1 MDEMEWADLFDMA
14 PAPTPPA
21 LAPLPRP
28 AFRPVAAAPPLP
40 ASQSPVAGVELEPWT
55 VDDDLGGILGPVS
68 TPAPNQ
74 TTNLWELTDDETK
87 ETKQA
92 KKQETTKP
100 VVSYPAEP
108 GNQRR
113 DSQTID
119 VGPPRDASGI
129 SFDANTGN
137 YEDFG
142 DGEEDE
148 TPPFFQGLLIG
159 SAGTGKTTLL
169 KERIKEN
176 PKYGL
181 LAATTGIAAVNLSSE
196 DCTVRTMHSVLGFYD
211 LNSLKQNYQ
220 RGRLTSKLME
230 VSSKGVNRLIVD
242 EMSMLPDT
250 MFEIILQ
257 ALKEV
262 NNYQTVIDRGG
273 LGLMLVGDFL
283 QLPPVEGKYVFE
295 SDKFAPFERE
305 GNIEKLTKIWR
316 QVDTDFLEAL
326 QCARQGDGAK
336 MVDILYH
343 HPDIKFANQL
353 DDEFEGTTIV
363 GTNQE
368 VDRINFIRLQG
379 LRQAG
384 KKTLAVKSTRWG
396 KEDSSWKNIPP
407 EVELSIDGYVMIL
420 TNGGEGA
427 YANGSCGWVR
437 EFTAGGKVWI
447 ELHEPKTAAKSA
459 EIGLITRK
467 CFDKHSVEKYG
478 PLPEDK
484 ATWTEFKS
492 DAGLKMKYGPGK
504 VGYVAYCAA
513 LTKQY
518 RVEGNKPYYDFD
530 EEMMVVGEIQYLP
543 VRLAYAT
550 TVHKSQGLS
559 LDRCQIDYIGSGRGK
574 NFFGSAGMSYVALSR
589 VRTPQGLRIV
599 GTPGD
604 VDKKTNVLRKVLR
617 WA

>member
-1 MDEMEWADLFDMA
+1 MSNKPLPFFSTERLSMDEMEWASLFDMA
-14 PAPTPPA
+14 PAPAPTPPTI
-21 LAPLPRP
+21 PRP
-28 AFRPVAAAPPLP
+28 APPLP
-40 ASQSPVAGVELEPWT
+40 SVK
-55 VDDDLGGILGPVS
+55 
-68 TPAPNQ
+68 PAPVVASTEGVGLWDLLDEEVTQ
-74 TTNLWELTDDETK
+74 TFSRPVPAPAMPTAAKVEVLPPPMLAGADDEDGG
-87 ETKQA
+87 
-92 KKQETTKP
+92 
-100 VVSYPAEP
+100 VW
-108 GNQRR
+108 G
-113 DSQTID
+113 DS
-119 VGPPRDASGI
+119 
-129 SFDANTGN
+129 
-137 YEDFG
+137 
-142 DGEEDE
+142 DGDE

-295 SDKFAPFERE
+295 SDKFAPFEHPN
-305 GNIEKLTKIWR
+305 NIEKLTKIWR

-379 LRQAG
+379 LRQQG
-384 KKTLAVKSTRWG
+384 KKTLAVKATRWG

-484 ATWTEFKS
+484 ATWTEYKS
-492 DAGLKMKYGPGK
+492 DASLKLKYGPGK
-504 VGYVAYCAA
+504 VGYASYCAA

-599 GTPGD
+599 GTPQD
-604 VDKKTNVLRKVLR
+604 VDKKTNVLRRVLR